1 MQLQQFTLH
10 MGKEEIVI
18 EIKRSKRKSM
28 AIEIT
33 QGKVLAKVPFFAT
46 DMQIKEFL
54 IRYQSWIKQK
64 VIKTREST
72 REPDYKI
79 PVFSNI
85 AAAERKKIKDAFQKK
100 AEFYAKRMQVEFC
113 KITIRNQKTRWG
125 SCSSKK
131 NLNFNYK
138 LYFLPEEWMDYVVV
152 HELAHLVYMNHGSE
166 FWHLVE
172 KHCPAYAQYRQELN
186 RVVILEE

>member
-1 MQLQQFTLH
+1 M
-10 MGKEEIVI
+10 KNN
-18 EIKRSKRKSM
+18 
-28 AIEIT
+28 
-33 QGKVLAKVPFFAT
+33 
-46 DMQIKEFL
+46 QI
-54 IRYQSWIKQK
+54 
-64 VIKTREST
+64 
-72 REPDYKI
+72 
-79 PVFSNI
+79 
-85 AAAERKKIKDAFQKK
+85 
-100 AEFYAKRMQVEFC
+100 
-113 KITIRNQKTRWG
+113 
-125 SCSSKK
+125 

>member
-1 MQLQQFTLH
+1 

-33 QGKVLAKVPFFAT
+33 QGKVLAKVPFLAT

-54 IRYQSWIKQK
+54 LRYQSWIKQK
-64 VIKTREST
+64 VIRAREST

-79 PVFSNI
+79 PAFSNI
-85 AAAERKKIKDAFQKK
+85 TAAERKKIKDTFQKK
-100 AEFYAKRMQVEFC
+100 VEFYAKQMQVEFC